1 MPLLEIEDLTVR
13 FGGVTALSGV
23 DLSLER
29 GEFCAVIGPNGAG
42 KTTLFNVIAGVIRPS
57 SGLFRFDGAVV
68 HRARPAT
75 MRHRGIA
82 RTFQVSRVFGSL
94 TVAETVAIAAAGHRL
109 LRPLG
114 ALRRYRADSEVSDR
128 VAQLLADT
136 GLSRRA
142 RDRADAL
149 NIGDVRRLD
158 IARALAG
165 DPALLLLDE
174 PAAGI
179 GVDGMRSLGELISS
193 LRGRGVSVLLV
204 EHYVGWALSLVDRAV
219 VLDMGE
225 KIAEGLP
232 ADVRSNPR
240 VITAYLGHSG
250 QAGDAESAAP
260 SDRGA
265 AAPAATAPAASTD
278 AEPPADRATTTVSAA
293 EPSADEATTTAAQPE
308 SPTVG
313 VMPPARA
320 DARTVAPPSTDG
332 AALLR
337 IADLSVDY
345 GHVSAV
351 RGVSLNVYPGEFV
364 TVVGA
369 NGAGKSS
376 LLKCVM
382 GLVPGAGTMVLSG
395 RDLLSE
401 PAHRRA
407 AGGIGYVPEGRRIF
421 AGLTVEEN
429 LKVTAGAHP
438 DGAARMIDQVFTMF
452 PSLAR
457 RRHQFGGN
465 LSGGEQSML
474 AMGRAMMT
482 QPHLLVADEITL
494 GLAPVVVD
502 ELFEHLTRMAASG
515 VSVLLAEQNAA
526 VALTAADRAYVM
538 EVGHMTMTGRA
549 ADLRQDQRVIAAY
562 LEM

>member
-13 FGGVTALSGV
+13 FGGVTALSGI

-57 SGLFRFDGAVV
+57 SGRFRFDGAVV

-94 TVAETVAIAAAGHRL
+94 TVAENVAIAAAGRRL

-232 ADVRSNPR
+232 ADVRANPR

-250 QAGDAESAAP
+250 QAGAAEGSAA
-260 SDRGA
+260 SGGRDGA
-265 AAPAATAPAASTD
+265 ETAPAAL
-278 AEPPADRATTTVSAA
+278 P
-293 EPSADEATTTAAQPE
+293 PSASTAAGPLANRARTAAAQQE
-308 SPTVG
+308 SSTVG
-313 VMPPARA
+313 ATPSARA
-320 DARTVAPPSTDG
+320 DARTVAPPTTDG

-337 IADLSVDY
+337 IADLSVTY

-351 RGVSLNVYPGEFV
+351 RGVSLNVHPGEFV

-382 GLVPGAGTMVLSG
+382 GLVPGAGTMIFSD

-421 AGLTVEEN
+421 PGLTVEEN

-438 DGAARMIDQVFTMF
+438 DGAAPMIDQVFAMF

-515 VSVLLAEQNAA
+515 ISVLLAEQNAA
-526 VALTAADRAYVM
+526 VALAAADRAYVM
-538 EVGHMTMTGRA
+538 EVGHMTMTGPA
-549 ADLRQDQRVIAAY
+549 ADLRQDHRVIAAY

>member
-42 KTTLFNVIAGVIRPS
+42 KTTLFNVIAGVIRPT

-94 TVAETVAIAAAGHRL
+94 TVAENVAIAAAGRRL

-114 ALRRYRADSEVSDR
+114 ALRRYRADSEVSGR

-250 QAGDAESAAP
+250 QAGDAEGAAAT
-260 SDRGA
+260 DRRA
-265 AAPAATAPAASTD
+265 AAPAADAPPAST
-278 AEPPADRATTTVSAA
+278 AAGLPAGGAI
-293 EPSADEATTTAAQPE
+293 TAAAQEE
-308 SPTVG
+308 SNAVDATPS
-313 VMPPARA
+313 ARA
-320 DARTVAPPSTDG
+320 DARTGVAPTTDG

-337 IADLSVDY
+337 IADLSVTY

-382 GLVPGAGTMVLSG
+382 GLVPGAGTMVFSG

-438 DGAARMIDQVFTMF
+438 EGAAHMIDQVFAMF

-482 QPHLLVADEITL
+482 QPHMLVADEITL

-515 VSVLLAEQNAA
+515 ISVLLAEQNAA

-538 EVGHMTMTGRA
+538 EVGHMTMTGPA

>member
-1 MPLLEIEDLTVR
+1 MASIVPQTARLTAPLLEIRDLTVQ
-13 FGGVTALSGV
+13 FGGVKALSGV
-23 DLSLER
+23 DLSVAR

-42 KTTLFNVIAGVIRPS
+42 KTTLFNVIAGVIRPTR
-57 SGLFRFDGAVV
+57 GEFLLGGAAV

-75 MRHRGIA
+75 MRHRGVA

-94 TVAETVAIAAAGHRL
+94 TVAENVAIAAAGRRL
-109 LRPLG
+109 TRPLG
-114 ALRRYRADSEVSDR
+114 ALRRFRADSAVRDT
-128 VAQLLADT
+128 VARLLADT
-136 GLSRRA
+136 GLSERA
-142 RDRADAL
+142 ENRADSL

-179 GVDGMRSLGELISS
+179 GVDGMRSLGELIES
-193 LRGRGVSVLLV
+193 LRGRGVAVLLV
-204 EHYVGWALSLVDRAV
+204 EHYVGWALSLVDRAI

-232 ADVRSNPR
+232 DEVRADPR

-250 QAGDAESAAP
+250 AVDS
-260 SDRGA
+260 
-265 AAPAATAPAASTD
+265 AATAPQGAEVAETASGTVAVATPAAPPAAPH
-278 AEPPADRATTTVSAA
+278 AEP
-293 EPSADEATTTAAQPE
+293 
-308 SPTVG
+308 
-313 VMPPARA
+313 AR
-320 DARTVAPPSTDG
+320 VPLLHIDG
-332 AALLR
+332 
-337 IADLSVDY
+337 LSVSY
-345 GHVSAV
+345 GHVAAV
-351 RGVSLNVYPGEFV
+351 RDAALDVFAGEFV

-382 GLVPGAGTMVLSG
+382 GLVPGRGTMMFSG
-395 RDLLSE
+395 RDLTSE
-401 PAHRRA
+401 PAFRRA

-429 LKVTAGAHP
+429 LKVTAGARP
-438 DGAARMIDQVFTMF
+438 DGADALIEQVFTMF

-482 QPHLLVADEITL
+482 QPTLLVADEITL

-502 ELFEHLTRMAASG
+502 ELFEHLVLMAKSG

-526 VALTAADRAYVM
+526 VALGSAGRAYVM
-538 EVGHMTMTGRA
+538 EVGRMTITGSA
-549 ADLRQDQRVIAAY
+549 ADLRRDPRVIDAY
-562 LEM
+562 LSM